1 MPRLACGLP
10 PCVLAPRPLP
20 SHPARRP
27 SFPPR
32 HLRHVGVA
40 KASGVLLDGRPSS
53 TPPRFHGPAPRSP
66 LHRLAVR
73 LRHSRS
79 NTSTEYSLPGATQL
93 SQVRLTSLATTFT
106 LRSRSHTFNKPQH
119 RILPQVRNNMYS
131 RLRFSIRGTTRVLF
145 RLLSLLAHIQVHP
158 SHTFKRR
165 ADGKVTSS

>member
-66 LHRLAVR
+66 LPRLRLAVR

-119 RILPQVRNNMYS
+119 RILPQVRNMS
-131 RLRFSIRGTTRVLF
+131 LAVALRLGTTRVLF